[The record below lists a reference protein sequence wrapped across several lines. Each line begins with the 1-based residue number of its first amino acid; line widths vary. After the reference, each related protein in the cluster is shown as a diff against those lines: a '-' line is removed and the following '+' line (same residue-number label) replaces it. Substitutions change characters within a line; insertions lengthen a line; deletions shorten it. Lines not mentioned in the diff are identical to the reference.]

1 MQKLMQKKITFHL
14 LQNEVSLCFKP
25 WVLAAMEDEGYMDT
39 SDGLVN
45 RVAKYLAKSPND
57 TIGTAEFR
65 SACIACNVDPINSDV
80 IHYETMGEI
89 LGMKWTDSL
98 LPNVKLGPE
107 WGYEGLQ
114 EFCKFYKINL
124 TDTLKEA
131 LAKLK

>member
-1 MQKLMQKKITFHL
+1 MREEKIIIPTKEEVKKML
-14 LQNEVSLCFKP
+14 EY
-25 WVLAAMEDEGYMDT
+25 A
-39 SDGLVN
+39 
-45 RVAKYLAKSPND
+45 
-57 TIGTAEFR
+57 
-65 SACIACNVDPINSDV
+65 INSDI

-114 EFCKFYKINL
+114 EFYKFYKINL